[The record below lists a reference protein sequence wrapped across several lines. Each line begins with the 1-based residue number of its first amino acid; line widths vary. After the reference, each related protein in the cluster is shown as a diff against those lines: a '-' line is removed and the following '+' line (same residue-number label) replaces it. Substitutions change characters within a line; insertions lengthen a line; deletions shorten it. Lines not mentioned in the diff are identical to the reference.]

1 MHSQQIWRG
10 EFVVRLPVPICTIIC
25 FVFMSFAAGQA
36 QIEYTQEIPVP
47 AAASEEL
54 QLAIRARS
62 WPKISELPASP
73 TNTVEWLARIE
84 ETDTAW
90 SSNIPSVLEQ
100 TNVTLQRSKV
110 AGVNVHR
117 LTPDEISPEHRDRL
131 FLYLHGGAY
140 VYGNGDAGVF
150 EAILIA
156 HRIGIPVISVDYR
169 MPPRHPFPAAVDDAT
184 AVYQALLKTRSAS
197 SIIIG
202 GTSAGGGL
210 AIAAVHQFRNLD
222 IPFPGAIYAGTPWAD
237 LTKTGDTLF
246 SNERLDRVLLTYDG
260 GLGAAAR
267 LYAGSHDMRDPLIS
281 PVYGDFR
288 NFPPTILMTG
298 TRDMFLSDVA
308 RTHRKLR
315 ESDVVAELH
324 VYEGLSHAGYLVSPD
339 TPESLNIYN
348 EIDAFIDRF
357 LDQPQ

>member
-1 MHSQQIWRG
+1 
-10 EFVVRLPVPICTIIC
+10 VRLFALASVIIC
-25 FVFMSFAAGQA
+25 FVSLSIATGQE
-36 QIEYTQEIPVP
+36 QIENAPDIPVP

-54 QLAIRARS
+54 QAAIRGRS
-62 WPKISELPASP
+62 WPDIADLPEPP
-73 TNTVEWLARIE
+73 TNSAAWLALIE
-84 ETDTAW
+84 KADTTR

-100 TNVTLQRSKV
+100 ANVALHRAEI
-110 AGVNVHR
+110 AGVKVHH
-117 LTPDEISPEHRDRL
+117 LTPTIVSPEHKDRL

-140 VYGNGDAGVF
+140 VYGNGDAGIS

-156 HRIGIPVISVDYR
+156 KRIGIPVISVDYR
-169 MPPRHPFPAAVDDAT
+169 MPPREPFPAAVDDAT
-184 AVYQALLKTRSAS
+184 AVYQALLKSRSAT

-210 AIAAVHQFRNLD
+210 ALAAVHQFRNLD

-237 LTKTGDTLF
+237 LTKTGDTLY

-267 LYAGSHDMRDPLIS
+267 LYAGDHDIRDPLIS

-288 NFPPTILMTG
+288 LFPPTILTTG

-315 ESDVVAELH
+315 ESGVVAELH

-339 TPESLNIYN
+339 TPESLSMYR
-348 EIDAFIDRF
+348 ELDAFLNRF
-357 LDQPQ
+357 LD